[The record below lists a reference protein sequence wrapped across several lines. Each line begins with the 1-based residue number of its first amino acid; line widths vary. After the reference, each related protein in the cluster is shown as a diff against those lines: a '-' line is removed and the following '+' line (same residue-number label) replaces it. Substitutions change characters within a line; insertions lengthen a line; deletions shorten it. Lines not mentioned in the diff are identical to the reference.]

1 MEGAGSCFLVQLS
14 FCSFLSVDKAF
25 GGECVRCV
33 GFLQNAYA
41 VCADLPN
48 GKVNM
53 LVSGLIREL
62 LSFHAHCDQIIS
74 KGF

>member
-1 MEGAGSCFLVQLS
+1 M
-14 FCSFLSVDKAF
+14 
-25 GGECVRCV
+25 
-33 GFLQNAYA
+33 GFLQNVYA

-53 LVSGLIREL
+53 LVPGLIREL

>member
-1 MEGAGSCFLVQLS
+1 MQLS
-14 FCSFLSVDKAF
+14 LCSFLSVDKAF
-25 GGECVRCV
+25 GGECVRCPC
-33 GFLQNAYA
+33 FLQDAYT